1 MKAVLFH
8 SMQTFTTRQIGATGL
23 FVSTL
28 GFGGAPIGGLLRPAE
43 QSAAVEALRRALEA
57 GIGYVDT
64 APYYGFGR
72 SERIVGDVLRGRDCV
87 LSTKV
92 GRLLRPGAHP
102 QPLHLGWCEP
112 LPFHPVFD
120 YSHDGILRSVDDSLQ
135 RLGLERIDLLL
146 VHDIGE
152 MTHGDANARYFARL
166 RDGGYRALETLRA
179 GGAVK
184 AIGLGVNE
192 AEVCLAAMAIGDWDV
207 FLLAGRY
214 TLLEQAPLD
223 DLLPA
228 CAAAKISV
236 IIGGPFN
243 SGVLAGGDTW
253 NYAAAPLEVQTR
265 TAALQQAAAEHGVA
279 LPAAALQF
287 PLAHPAVASVIPGVR
302 DPGQLA
308 EVLDWTRARIP
319 AEFWADLK
327 QRNLLHRQAPVPA
340 GGAFYA
346 DD

>member
-1 MKAVLFH
+1 
-8 SMQTFTTRQIGATGL
+8 MQTFTTRPIGATDL

-28 GFGGAPIGGLLRPAE
+28 GFGGAPIGGLLRPVA
-43 QSAAVEALRRALEA
+43 QSAAVEALRRGLDA

-64 APYYGFGR
+64 APHYGFGR
-72 SERIVGDVLRGRDCV
+72 SERMVGDVLRGRDCV

-92 GRLLRPGAHP
+92 GRLLKPGAHP
-102 QPLHLGWCEP
+102 RPQDLGWRAP

-135 RLGLERIDLLL
+135 RLGLDRVDMLF

-152 MTHGDANARYFARL
+152 MTHGREENARHFAAL
-166 RDGGYRALETLRA
+166 QGGGYRALDALRA
-179 GGAVK
+179 DGTVQ

-192 AEVCLAAMAIGDWDV
+192 AEVCRAAMEIGDWDA

-228 CAAAKISV
+228 CQAAKLSV

-243 SGVLAGGDTW
+243 SGVLVGGDTW
-253 NYAAAPLEVQTR
+253 NYAAAPAEVTTR
-265 TAALQQAAAEHGVA
+265 VAELQRVADEHGVP

-302 DPGQLA
+302 DAGELA
-308 EVLDWTRARIP
+308 QVLAWTRARIP
-319 AEFWADLK
+319 AEFWADL
-327 QRNLLHRQAPVPA
+327 QRRELLHPDAPLPA
-340 GGAFYA
+340 GGLFYA
-346 DD
+346 GD

>member
-1 MKAVLFH
+1 
-8 SMQTFTTRQIGATGL
+8 MQTLTTRQIGATGL
-23 FVSTL
+23 RVSTL

-43 QSAAVEALRRALEA
+43 QGAAAAALRRGLDA

-64 APYYGFGR
+64 APYYGFGK
-72 SERIVGDVLRGRDCV
+72 SERIVGDVLRGRTCV

-102 QPLHLGWCEP
+102 QPLSLGWSEP

-120 YSHDGILRSVDDSLQ
+120 YSHDAILRSVDDSLQ
-135 RLGLERIDLLL
+135 RLGLDRIDMLL

-152 MTHGDANARYFARL
+152 MTHGREANARHFAEL
-166 RDGGYRALETLRA
+166 QGGGYRALEMLRA
-179 GGAVK
+179 TGAVK

-192 AEVCLAAMAIGDWDV
+192 AEVCLDAMEVGDWDV

-223 DLLPA
+223 NLMPA

-243 SGVLAGGDTW
+243 SGVLAGGGTW
-253 NYAAAPLEVQTR
+253 NYAAVPFDVQTR
-265 TAALQQAAAEHGVA
+265 TAALQQAAAEHGVP

-308 EVLDWTRARIP
+308 GVLDWIRIRIP

-327 QRNLLHRQAPVPA
+327 QRNLLHSESPVPA
-340 GGAFYA
+340 GSPFYA
-346 DD
+346 DC